1 MKVRKIKNESEDF
14 MNIREALTIVINES
28 NNPYAIAYAKAGL
41 ELGGSINAEVI
52 QTDNIIEIR
61 HEKTGKMMIGD
72 ELKCQILYV
81 LSNLQNWR
89 GEKAREVKTILKN
102 ATK

>member
-1 MKVRKIKNESEDF
+1 MT
-14 MNIREALTIVINES
+14 IREALTAVINES

-52 QTDNIIEIR
+52 QTGSIIEIR
-61 HEKTGKMMIGD
+61 HEKTGKIMVGD

-81 LSNLQNWR
+81 LSNLQGWR
-89 GEKAREVKTILKN
+89 GDRAREVKTILKE